1 MQFRHPDG
9 VRLALTTGHVTH
21 VGPEWTPLH
30 EMFHAEAL
38 AKGCECD
45 QRTIRTRHAVVPR
58 ASDAAVRPL
67 DESEAIRAALMT
79 LAQRQHP
86 GDLTA
91 EGMPDLKV
99 VASLCGFRA
108 KKETVHGIWY
118 EIVDEGLA
126 ADADDESGR

>member
-9 VRLALTTGHVTH
+9 ARLALTTGHVTH
-21 VGPEWTPLH
+21 VGPDWAPLH
-30 EMFHAEAL
+30 PLFHAEAL

-45 QRTIRTRHAVVPR
+45 QRTIRTREVVTPR
-58 ASDAAVRPL
+58 ASGAAVKAL
-67 DESEAIRAALMT
+67 DESELIRGALMT

-91 EGMPDLKV
+91 DGMPDLKV

-108 KKETVHGIWY
+108 KKETVHALWY
-118 EIVDEGLA
+118 ELVDASLA
-126 ADADDESGR
+126 NEAGDEA

>member
-30 EMFHAEAL
+30 HMFHAEAL

-67 DESEAIRAALMT
+67 DESEAIREALVT
-79 LAQRQHP
+79 LSRRQQP

-91 EGMPDLKV
+91 DGMPDLKV

-108 KKETVHGIWY
+108 KKEVVHAIWY
-118 EIVDEGLA
+118 DLVDANLG
-126 ADADDESGR
+126 ADPDDESGR